1 MNNTIVFSLSV
12 VVTHVR
18 KLTGNMDGFLSV
30 FSPDGKKIDFVSNDE
45 GQTTHIY
52 VMNADGRNVRRL
64 TTKTKV
70 NDDAPDWQTL
80 P

>member
-1 MNNTIVFSLSV
+1 MG
-12 VVTHVR
+12 VR
-18 KLTGNMDGFLSV
+18 KPTGNTDDFLPA
-30 FSPDGKKIDFVSNDE
+30 FSPDGKKIVFVSNYE

-52 VMNADGRNVRRL
+52 VMNSDGRNVRRL

-70 NDDAPDWQTL
+70 NDAAPDWQTL